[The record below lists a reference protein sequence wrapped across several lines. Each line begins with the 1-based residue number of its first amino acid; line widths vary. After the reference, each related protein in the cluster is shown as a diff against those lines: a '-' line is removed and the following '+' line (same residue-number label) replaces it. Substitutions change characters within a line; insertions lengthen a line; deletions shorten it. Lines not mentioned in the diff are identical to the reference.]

1 MHLTVYSE
9 TYQKR
14 RPLSSLNKLGIRKYS
29 TSRIKWDPQGGGVGE
44 ASNFYE
50 WLAGF
55 IYGEGCFMIET
66 RGHFLNFTFRITLHK
81 DDLGTLHYIKNTLG
95 VIGNVKIYG
104 NTARFTV
111 TSQQDIAKIIDI
123 FSKYP
128 LNTIKLLNFL
138 DFKRAFELYT
148 SSNNKTKE
156 LIQEIANIKS
166 GMNSQRTD
174 FQMPEGHKPRI
185 TPYWLLGFVEGE
197 GSFKRGNILTQ
208 SPKDL
213 ALMEAIKDFF
223 YNLPG
228 VDRQTMSKSLIGVY
242 VHQNSTIKTP
252 ITRLIITN
260 TDFIKFL
267 IINFVCVGLSKTF
280 LKYPVL
286 EVYQPF
292 IGSFI

>member
-1 MHLTVYSE
+1 MSE
-9 TYQKR
+9 NEMDNRGSKSVILNNIIVKEQRVDGSYTGNSVLRYTLMGFERNYQLKI
-14 RPLSSLNKLGIRKYS
+14 LSKQL
-29 TSRIKWDPQGGGVGE
+29 
-44 ASNFYE
+44 
-50 WLAGF
+50 
-55 IYGEGCFMIET
+55 IET

-81 DDLGTLHYIKNTLG
+81 DDLGTLDYIKNTLG

-185 TPYWLLGFVEGE
+185 TPY
-197 GSFKRGNILTQ
+197 
-208 SPKDL
+208 
-213 ALMEAIKDFF
+213 
-223 YNLPG
+223 
-228 VDRQTMSKSLIGVY
+228 
-242 VHQNSTIKTP
+242 
-252 ITRLIITN
+252 
-260 TDFIKFL
+260 
-267 IINFVCVGLSKTF
+267 
-280 LKYPVL
+280 
-286 EVYQPF
+286 
-292 IGSFI
+292 